1 MAGFVPTLTVTQR
14 DGDIR
19 ISLGALATGR
29 GTTLDEAEE
38 DLVRRLRGVAI
49 AVRESGMLGATE
61 GPPPDVAALSFLY
74 ELGEIAAAGGDIR
87 TRLRWNPG
95 LPP

>member
-1 MAGFVPTLTVTQR
+1 MAGFVPTLTVTRR

-19 ISLGALATGR
+19 ISLGAFATGR
-29 GTTLDEAEE
+29 GGTLEEAEE
-38 DLVRRLRGVAI
+38 DLVRRLRRAAI
-49 AVRESGMLGATE
+49 AVRTPGVLGATE

-87 TRLRWNPG
+87 TCLRWNLG
-95 LPP
+95 SPP